1 MRLLVF
7 IILYYLWKKRQR
19 RRRIQVHPYNAT
31 RLLRGAF
38 STSFADLREHS
49 DKFFKHFRLSITT
62 FNELLCKIEHNLK
75 RSSLRRA
82 PIEPVEKL
90 AITLRFLATGNT
102 YSDLHVTYRMG
113 VTTISKIVKEVCCE
127 IWEKLREECIPQPT
141 TQMWQRISAEFE
153 MYANFPNCCGAIDGK
168 HIRIVNPA
176 GGGSMFYNY
185 KHFYSIVLLAMCD
198 ANYCFTYVNI
208 GSCGK
213 NSDSTIFQNSVLFQ
227 QLERNN
233 LRLPAPKY
241 LQGSNIV
248 APHIIIGDGAFG
260 ISNYVMK
267 PYLRNDMSHKQ
278 KIFNYR
284 LSRARRYIEC
294 TFGILSNKFRVF
306 HTPMNVSFSNA
317 KTIVKACCVLHN
329 FIRVRD
335 GYNGN
340 DLLSISGLIDMNLQ
354 PVSRTGNTLREVF
367 ADYFISPAG
376 SVSWQDRQI
385 F

>member
-1 MRLLVF
+1 
-7 IILYYLWKKRQR
+7 
-19 RRRIQVHPYNAT
+19 
-31 RLLRGAF
+31 
-38 STSFADLREHS
+38 
-49 DKFFKHFRLSITT
+49 
-62 FNELLCKIEHNLK
+62 
-75 RSSLRRA
+75 
-82 PIEPVEKL
+82 
-90 AITLRFLATGNT
+90 
-102 YSDLHVTYRMG
+102 MG
-113 VTTISKIVKEVCCE
+113 VTTISIIVKEVCIE

-141 TQMWQRISAEFE
+141 TQMWQRIIAEFE
-153 MYANFPNCCGAIDGK
+153 INANFPNCCGAVDGK
-168 HIRIVNPA
+168 HVRIINPA

-185 KHFYSIVLLAMCD
+185 KNFYSIVLLAMCD

-213 NSDSTIFQNSVLFQ
+213 NSDSTIFQNSELFK

-233 LRLPAPKY
+233 LGLPAPKY
-241 LQGSNIV
+241 LRGSNIV
-248 APHIIIGDGAFG
+248 APHVIVGDGAFG

-267 PYLRNDMSHKQ
+267 PYLRNDMTYKQ

-306 HTPMNVSFSNA
+306 HTPMNASFSNA
-317 KTIVKACCVLHN
+317 KNIVPACCVLHN

-340 DLLSISGLIDMNLQ
+340 DTLSITGLIDLDTQ

-367 ADYFISPAG
+367 SDYFISPAG
-376 SVSWQDRQI
+376 SVSWQDRHI